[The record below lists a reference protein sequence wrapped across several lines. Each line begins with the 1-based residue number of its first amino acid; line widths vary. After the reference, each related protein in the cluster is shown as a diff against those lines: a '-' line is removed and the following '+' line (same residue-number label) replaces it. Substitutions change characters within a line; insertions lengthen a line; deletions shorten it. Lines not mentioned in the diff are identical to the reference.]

1 MIVNKKMYRKFEKKV
16 LSNYKFIKEKRLL
29 LEENDSLKHRNRN
42 LQTRIND
49 YEQFNVIP
57 NSLFIEILKLM
68 PTPKDFK
75 INGCNKEYELEIQP
89 EASVPKY
96 SVHLEMKGLDDRFLM
111 IRVKELGIRFIAEC
125 VLKSGGYK
133 LAGVSTSISA
143 WFWNWSKSGLT
154 IISDYDCYLI
164 TDLVKTQANI
174 INEE

>member
-16 LSNYKFIKEKRLL
+16 LSNYKFIKERRLL
-29 LEENDSLKHRNRN
+29 LEENDSLKQRNER

-75 INGCNKEYELEIQP
+75 INGCNKKYELEIQP
-89 EASVPKY
+89 EASPKY
-96 SVHLEMKGLDDRFLM
+96 SVNLEMVKLDDRFLI

-154 IISDYDCYLI
+154 IISDCDFYLI
-164 TDLVKTQANI
+164 TDLVKAQANI